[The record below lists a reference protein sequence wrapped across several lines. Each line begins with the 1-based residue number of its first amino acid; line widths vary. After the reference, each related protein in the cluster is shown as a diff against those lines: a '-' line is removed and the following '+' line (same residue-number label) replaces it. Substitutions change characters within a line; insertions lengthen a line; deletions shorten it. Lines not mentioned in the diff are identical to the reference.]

1 MAFVTVFK
9 DVCTLA
15 NCQNCETY
23 VAQQQK
29 LPNAY
34 TPSMGYK
41 KQPDFFN

>member
-23 VAQQQK
+23 VAQQ
-29 LPNAY
+29 LVEV
-34 TPSMGYK
+34 SC
-41 KQPDFFN
+41 